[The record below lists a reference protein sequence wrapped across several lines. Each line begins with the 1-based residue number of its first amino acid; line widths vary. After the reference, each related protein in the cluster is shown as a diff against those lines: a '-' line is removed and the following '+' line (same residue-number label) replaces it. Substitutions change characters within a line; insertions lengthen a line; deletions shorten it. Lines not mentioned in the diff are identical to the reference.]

1 MSQHITTAKQE
12 AADYAAKRE
21 KQAREAIERANAD
34 AAEQTAEIQEQT
46 AAALRAEES
55 ERALALNTAAI
66 QSEIERQQVRE
77 TVARLGL
84 TGSGLERA
92 RTDAANESARRA
104 SSAANVGRDTAVAA
118 LKAALEKR
126 EQAIEKERAQTES
139 TEQQK
144 ADDDIAADYKKR
156 IEAAEKLVEKEKK
169 EQEAAAK
176 KAQEKAESEAKAK
189 ATRAEQQRMS
199 ALGRLQTD
207 DKISAEIYAKA
218 VEQGWSAQKALDE
231 HTEEQR
237 VKTIANEAVVRLKG
251 QGLPQAMLYLREQ
264 KLSNAQWNTV
274 CKELGITRAE
284 ADRWINELDNYL
296 ARYPGAEQLSWA

>member
-1 MSQHITTAKQE
+1 MSQHMTTAKKE

-21 KQAREAIERANAD
+21 REAREAIERANAE

-46 AAALRAEES
+46 AAALRAEDR

-66 QSEIERQQVRE
+66 QNEIERQQVRE

-92 RTDAANESARRA
+92 RTAAANESARRA
-104 SSAANVGRDTAVAA
+104 SSAANAGRDTAVAA
-118 LKAALEKR
+118 LKAALAKR
-126 EQAIEKERAQTES
+126 EKAIEKERAQTEAS
-139 TEQQK
+139 EQQK
-144 ADDDIAADYKKR
+144 AADDIAADYQKR
-156 IEAAEKLVEKEKK
+156 ITAAEKQIEKEQK
-169 EQEAAAK
+169 EQESAEK
-176 KAQEKAESEAKAK
+176 KAQEKAESEAKSA

-237 VKTIANEAVVRLKG
+237 VKTIVNEAVVRKKG
-251 QGLPQAMLYLREQ
+251 QGLVQAMLYLREQ
-264 KLSNAQWNTV
+264 QLNGTQWNTV
-274 CKELGITRAE
+274 CEALGITRAE
-284 ADRWINELDNYL
+284 ANRWISELDDYL
-296 ARYPGAEQLSWA
+296 ARHPGAEQLSWA